1 MANGVGAGA
10 SLKVLLAGDDE
21 ALRLEIV
28 PFLRESGHR
37 VDEVRDAEA
46 ALRRVAVDGYNVALV
61 DVRMLNGNRSSFLG
75 RASDAARDTALV
87 LITDR
92 DDFDSGL
99 DATRGGATDY
109 LRRPVTRFEL
119 EDAMR
124 KAAWAGPA
132 RRREPGAREA
142 AGSDASR
149 TAVCPAACLIGRSP
163 AMARVREQVHAAVET
178 NCRTILV
185 QGETGTGK
193 EVVAHEVHVAASK
206 AGDPFVAV
214 SCPAL
219 PETLVESELFGH
231 VKGSF
236 TGATI
241 DKAGCF
247 EAASGGT
254 LFLDEIADLSP
265 AAQAKLLR
273 VLETRSVKRVGGTRE
288 LGVDVRLIAATNSP
302 LEELVAR
309 QRFRQDLYFR
319 LSVFNIAL
327 PPLRERKEDVLPL
340 ARHFALTQFAGRGI
354 AIEGLSRGAEELL
367 LGHDYPGNVRELKN
381 IIERA
386 AIVARQGTIRS
397 EHIFL
402 PGRSPATS
410 VLPPPG
416 ESSEKD
422 QILLALER
430 TRWNRQRAAADLGLP
445 YSTLRYKIKKHGIA

>member
-1 MANGVGAGA
+1 M
-10 SLKVLLAGDDE
+10 
-21 ALRLEIV
+21 
-28 PFLRESGHR
+28 
-37 VDEVRDAEA
+37 
-46 ALRRVAVDGYNVALV
+46 VALEAE
-61 DVRMLNGNRSSFLG
+61 RG
-75 RASDAARDTALV
+75 
-87 LITDR
+87 
-92 DDFDSGL
+92 SGL
-99 DATRGGATDY
+99 
-109 LRRPVTRFEL
+109 
-119 EDAMR
+119 
-124 KAAWAGPA
+124 
-132 RRREPGAREA
+132 
-142 AGSDASR
+142 
-149 TAVCPAACLIGRSP
+149 
-163 AMARVREQVHAAVET
+163 VE
-178 NCRTILV
+178 
-185 QGETGTGK
+185 E
-193 EVVAHEVHVAASK
+193 
-206 AGDPFVAV
+206 
-214 SCPAL
+214 
-219 PETLVESELFGH
+219 
-231 VKGSF
+231 
-236 TGATI
+236 
-241 DKAGCF
+241 
-247 EAASGGT
+247 
-254 LFLDEIADLSP
+254 
-265 AAQAKLLR
+265 
-273 VLETRSVKRVGGTRE
+273 GTRE